1 MGTAQKTPILASI
14 LLIGL
19 IFFYLYLK
27 KTIFVILGV
36 AKKKFYYA
44 HLREDFKD
52 GC

>member
-14 LLIGL
+14 LLIG
-19 IFFYLYLK
+19 FFYLHLK

-36 AKKKFYYA
+36 AKKVFYYA